1 MGPWISPI
9 LRWRDLEIAFWR
21 KGEGCLRRKTM
32 KTLIFILAFLARD
45 YTNYIQPTRYFW
57 CTDYSNTLVARARA
71 ENIMAWR
78 VDIFFTHEIGH
89 SIVAFQTTD
98 GLVYVEPQTDT
109 IYSNVK
115 VGNRLCS
122 ADENLCIGEEPIRK
136 IIYQYII
143 NPNAV
148 EAK

>member
-1 MGPWISPI
+1 
-9 LRWRDLEIAFWR
+9 
-21 KGEGCLRRKTM
+21 M

-78 VDIFFTHEIGH
+78 VDIFFTYKVGHVTYIMGH

-98 GLVYVEPQTDT
+98 GFVYVEPQTDT
-109 IYSNVK
+109 VYSNVK

-122 ADENLCIGEEPIRK
+122 ADENLCVGEEPISK

-143 NPNAV
+143 NTNSV